1 MDRPSESAV
10 RSDQSIDWDDIEA
23 HHRPVT
29 LISRPAYEVRVLSLL
44 GAILVARIGLL
55 DWAGYSSVHRRG
67 RTPSGVSA
75 PRAAGTPERRRRT
88 VLEREFRQPM
98 AAVHTLPL

>member
-44 GAILVARIGLL
+44 G
-55 DWAGYSSVHRRG
+55 AGYSSVHRRG